1 MSETREDIL
10 DVLRQRRG
18 LEDDDTSED
27 ADLRAMSPRRA
38 FEECCGWHIGDP
50 SWAGQIL
57 RWLKAAGYAVT
68 ENAKDQSK
76 KTFRGQHKP

>member
-1 MSETREDIL
+1 
-10 DVLRQRRG
+10 
-18 LEDDDTSED
+18 
-27 ADLRAMSPRRA
+27 
-38 FEECCGWHIGDP
+38 
-50 SWAGQIL
+50 L